1 MNAEI
6 ISSYSEK
13 YILDWKQYISR
24 ARQAAAEGCVLLAMI
39 ITRFLSKKERKSP
52 YSDVSSFI
60 TTKAGLDREAR

>member
-24 ARQAAAEGCVLLAMI
+24 ARQAAAEGCVLLANDNHA
-39 ITRFLSKKERKSP
+39 LPLKKERKSP